1 MKNRSILILLV
12 LMMSL
17 MLVACSSD
25 ESTPESTTQ
34 TETESETESNTASE
48 TETETVADTTQA
60 DEALPV
66 FSAEELSKYN
76 GKDGK
81 AAYVAYEGKVYDVSN
96 IAAWKNGIHQNQF
109 EAGKDFTDILNN
121 QAPHSP
127 DNLTKN
133 AKSITFFTTH
143 LFYIF
148 LSATEFNQLNNTPC

>member
-1 MKNRSILILLV
+1 MKNKSLVILLM

-34 TETESETESNTASE
+34 TELETESNTASE

-76 GKDGK
+76 GKDGN

-133 AKSITFFTTH
+133 APIVG
-143 LFYIF
+143 LY
-148 LSATEFNQLNNTPC
+148 E

>member
-34 TETESETESNTASE
+34 TELETESNTASE

-76 GKDGK
+76 GKDGN

-96 IAAWKNGIHQNQF
+96 IPAWKNGIHQNQF

-133 AKSITFFTTH
+133 APIVG
-143 LFYIF
+143 LY
-148 LSATEFNQLNNTPC
+148 E